1 MHNRYHTT
9 TTNNNNDEYK
19 LSKTK
24 TTARKEEGG
33 KFSHKYLTILIADSW
48 LTTHRSAG
56 C

>member
-9 TTNNNNDEYK
+9 TNNNDDDYK
-19 LSKTK
+19 SSKTK
-24 TTARKEEGG
+24 TTAIKEGK
-33 KFSHKYLTILIADSW
+33 KFSHNYLTILIADSW